1 MNRRDFITNTT
12 AASAALF
19 TPYSL
24 ISPKRA
30 KYRVALIG
38 SGWWGTNILR
48 EGIKTGEIQVVAL
61 CDVDQNQ
68 LRICKE
74 EVDRLCNDRPK
85 QYTDY
90 RDCIKREKPDIVIN
104 ATPDHWHA
112 LIAIEALQ
120 SGAHVYLE
128 KPISHTIKEGTAIE
142 KVARDTNKIC
152 IVGFHRRY
160 SSHNVSGME
169 FLKSG
174 KVGKIREVK
183 AFVNYNFG
191 KGKLEEQIDVPKGLD
206 WDFWCGA
213 APLVPY
219 NQGIHPKGFRQYLEF
234 ANGMIGDWGPHWF
247 DQILWWTEE
256 KAPKKIYSTQKHGL
270 RETRAT
276 APELQT
282 AIFEFEDFICT
293 WEHSLLNPHNEV
305 KTENVGTYFYGTEGV
320 FHMGWQ
326 KGWTFF
332 PNDTKKEILHQEP
345 KLNAPDD
352 QNIDLVWQDF
362 LASIKSG
369 KLPFADVAK
378 GRQATNMGLLAN
390 ISAKIGRSIVWDN
403 DKDIILND
411 EEANK
416 FLVRQYR
423 NGWQYPKY

>member
-1 MNRRDFITNTT
+1 MNRRDFIANTT
-12 AASAALF
+12 MASAAVL
-19 TPYSL
+19 TPSVL
-24 ISPKRA
+24 IYPKKT
-30 KYRVALIG
+30 KYKTVLIG
-38 SGWWGTNILR
+38 AGWWGTNILR
-48 EGIKTGEIQVVAL
+48 EGIKTGEVQVVGL

-68 LRICKE
+68 LKVCRT
-74 EVDRLCNDRPK
+74 EVDKLCSDRPK
-85 QYTDY
+85 HYIDY
-90 RDCIKREKPDIVIN
+90 RECIKQEKPDIVIN

-112 LIAIEALQ
+112 LVAIEAMQ

-142 KVARDTNKIC
+142 KVARDTKKTC

-160 SSHNVSGME
+160 SPHNVSGME

-183 AFVNYNFG
+183 AYVHYNFG
-191 KGKLEEQIDVPKGLD
+191 KGTLEEEIAIPKGLD

-219 NQGIHPKGFRQYLEF
+219 NQGIHPKGFRQYMEF

-256 KAPKKIYSTQKHGL
+256 KAPKKIYSVQKHGS

-293 WEHSLLNPHNEV
+293 WEHSILNPHNED
-305 KTENVGTYFYGTEGV
+305 KNENVGVYFYGTEGV

-332 PNDTKKEILHQEP
+332 PTDSNKEILHQAP

-369 KLPFADVAK
+369 KLPFADIAK

-390 ISAKIGRSIVWDN
+390 ISAKVGRSIAWDYE
-403 DKDIILND
+403 KDFILND
-411 EEANK
+411 DEANK

>member
-1 MNRRDFITNTT
+1 MNRRDFIANTT
-12 AASAALF
+12 MASAAVL
-19 TPYSL
+19 TPSVL
-24 ISPKRA
+24 IYPKKT
-30 KYRVALIG
+30 KYKTVLIG
-38 SGWWGTNILR
+38 AGWWGMNILR
-48 EGIKTGEIQVVAL
+48 EGIKTNEIQVVGL

-68 LRICKE
+68 LKICKE
-74 EVDRLCNDRPK
+74 EVDKLCNDRPK
-85 QYTDY
+85 HYTDY
-90 RDCIKREKPDIVIN
+90 RECIKQEKPDIVIN

-112 LIAIEALQ
+112 LIAIEAMQ
-120 SGAHVYLE
+120 SGANVYLE

-142 KVARDTNKIC
+142 KVARDTKKIC

-160 SSHNVSGME
+160 SPHNVSGME

-183 AFVNYNFG
+183 AFVHYNFG
-191 KGKLEEQIDVPKGLD
+191 KGTLEEEIAVPKGLD

-219 NQGIHPKGFRQYLEF
+219 HQGIHPKGFRQYMEF

-256 KAPKKIYSTQKHGL
+256 KAPKKIYSVQKHGT
-270 RETRAT
+270 RQTRAT

-282 AIFEFEDFICT
+282 AIFEFEDFTCT
-293 WEHSLLNPHNEV
+293 WEHSLLNPHNED
-305 KTENVGTYFYGTEGV
+305 KNENVGVYFYGTEGV

-332 PNDTKKEILHQEP
+332 PMDSKKEILHQNP

-390 ISAKIGRSIVWDN
+390 ISAKVGRSIAWDSEKDFIIN
-403 DKDIILND
+403 DD
-411 EEANK
+411 EANK